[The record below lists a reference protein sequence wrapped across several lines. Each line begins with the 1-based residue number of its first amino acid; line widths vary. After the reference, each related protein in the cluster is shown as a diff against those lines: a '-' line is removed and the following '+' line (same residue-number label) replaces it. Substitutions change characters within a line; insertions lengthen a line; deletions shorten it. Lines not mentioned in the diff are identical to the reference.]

1 MSEGVNSNLNIK
13 ANFDGTSLVAGMQQT
28 GQVSSS
34 IAAGIQQDFKK
45 MASSVD
51 EATAMMVTEIN
62 AIDRE
67 LNRLGRAVNRG
78 IGPEQVDSINA
89 LQSRLAILRDAL
101 KANAPDNFMSSVSQ
115 EATIARTNLH
125 HVEQMMNRIQSMSKQ
140 TASQQG
146 IANVYGL
153 ASNAGEMSPTDP
165 RYLAAL
171 RGDQRAIP
179 PTILSGGPRADDA
192 ILMAQQTQKQMLE
205 ERKFYAN
212 LEKQEEQ
219 RKRREDREWRN
230 YVNEERR
237 KETQQEKEDRKELRR
252 LEKALDPRN
261 ERSDP
266 LEDVRRAIERTSTPA
281 GEHPALQMVREAA
294 AKDEATRVRVERAR
308 QLDAFFDN
316 HYFQQRQ
323 SNLQAESEWIHSN
336 RPQVTPLVQLDTS
349 NSLDLRYQHQLREEQ
364 FQRDKAHQT
373 EMFHREAQHREQIAR
388 NSMGDRQGPAPIAP
402 VYGPFPQNLNE
413 RQYGIGSRGN
423 WIGGRDNRQ
432 FIGQQ
437 LAYGADDMIQQYMW
451 SSSPAAGISAAARA
465 GGNNL
470 TAAISATNM
479 NPLPMMGA
487 MIGLQG
493 VAMAIS
499 MYARYRDEVEKA
511 RVSTTNLER
520 AMDDIQRTASREV
533 RFKYSLEDKDS
544 KALKADEREAEIAKE
559 ELESGKYRASADRLT
574 KIREER
580 EALLEE
586 QQQIRERVREA
597 SKAVGQGGV
606 PYIAAEDTE
615 RDTYISDRLD
625 ILNAEEKALTPD
637 AEKYYEETA
646 RLDEESARRKVEI
659 EKKVAKEEQASKRE
673 TEGKKRT
680 EMFLADLEAEQRQ
693 SGITLSGDEYAARID
708 QFIQDNPHLNLNEL
722 MRSKD
727 TRVNEQT
734 NRYNDK
740 VFEQSEDVQRRNQ
753 DYQIERKYR
762 DDIYGDIRA
771 EFEKEMSRIG
781 RDYKMLS
788 SEERGILEENARDKM
803 DYDISRKS
811 EEYDKNLR
819 SGYKAL
825 SGITSGS
832 EEEAQLRAKLTVD
845 SGMKT
850 EAEKQTKV
858 LEEIAKN
865 TKPKKTPQPQ
875 VVRLS

>member
-13 ANFDGTSLVAGMQQT
+13 TNFDGTSLVAGMQQT

-78 IGPEQVDSINA
+78 IGPEQVESINA
-89 LQSRLAILRDAL
+89 LQSRLALLRDAL

-153 ASNAGEMSPTDP
+153 ASNAGVMSPNDP

-171 RGDQRAIP
+171 RGDQKAIP

-192 ILMAQQTQKQMLE
+192 ILMAQQTQKQMME

-237 KETQQEKEDRKELRR
+237 KETQQEKDDRRELRR
-252 LEKALDPRN
+252 LEKSLDPRN

-294 AKDEATRVRVERAR
+294 AKDEATRERIERAR
-308 QLDAFFDN
+308 QLDVRSDN

-323 SNLQAESEWIHSN
+323 SNLQAEAQWIN
-336 RPQVTPLVQLDTS
+336 RNPPQVTPLVQLDTS

-364 FQRDKAHQT
+364 FQRDKAHQD
-373 EMFHREAQHREQIAR
+373 EMFRREAQQREQISR
-388 NSMGDRQGPAPIAP
+388 NSMGNRLGPAPVEP

-470 TAAISATNM
+470 TAAIGATNM

-499 MYARYRDEVEKA
+499 MYAKYRDELEKA

-544 KALKADEREAEIAKE
+544 KALKADEREAEMAKE
-559 ELESGKYRASADRLT
+559 ELETGKYRASADRLT
-574 KIREER
+574 KVKEEK

-586 QQQIRERVREA
+586 QQQIRERVVEA
-597 SKAVGQGGV
+597 SRNVGPGGV
-606 PYIAAEDTE
+606 PYISAEDTE
-615 RDTYISDRLD
+615 RDKYISARLGVLD
-625 ILNAEEKALTPD
+625 AEEKALTPD
-637 AEKYYEETA
+637 AEKYYEETT

-659 EKKVAKEEQASKRE
+659 EKKERSEKSREAREQRSKDE
-673 TEGKKRT
+673 VDK
-680 EMFLADLEAEQRQ
+680 FFADLEAEQRQ
-693 SGITLSGDEYAARID
+693 SGVTMTGEELQRRFDTWSEDKYD
-708 QFIQDNPHLNLNEL
+708 LNLTDARKE
-722 MRSKD
+722 MAK
-727 TRVNEQT
+727 RVADQD
-734 NRYNDK
+734 RAYNDK

-771 EFEKEMSRIG
+771 EFEKEMARIG

>member
-45 MASSVD
+45 MASSID

-78 IGPEQVDSINA
+78 IGPEQAESINA
-89 LQSRLAILRDAL
+89 LQSRLTLLRDAL

-146 IANVYGL
+146 IANVYNL
-153 ASNAGEMSPTDP
+153 ANNAGVMSPNDP

-171 RGDQRAIP
+171 RGDQKAIP

-261 ERSDP
+261 ERSNP
-266 LEDVRRAIERTSTPA
+266 LEDVRRAIDRTSTPA

-294 AKDEATRVRVERAR
+294 AKDEATRERIERAR
-308 QLDAFFDN
+308 KLDAFFDN

-323 SNLQAESEWIHSN
+323 SNLQTEAQWIN
-336 RPQVTPLVQLDTS
+336 RNQPQLAPLVQLDTS

-364 FQRDKAHQT
+364 FQRDKAHQD
-373 EMFHREAQHREQIAR
+373 EMFRRESQQREQISR
-388 NSMGDRQGPAPIAP
+388 NSMGNRLGPAPIEP
-402 VYGPFPQNLNE
+402 VYGPFPQNLPTQ
-413 RQYGIGSRGN
+413 QYGIGRRGD
-423 WIGGRDNRQ
+423 WVGGRDNRQ

-470 TAAISATNM
+470 TAAIGATNM

-487 MIGLQG
+487 MVGLQG
-493 VAMAIS
+493 IAMAIS
-499 MYARYRDEVEKA
+499 MYAKYRDELEKA

-544 KALKADEREAEIAKE
+544 KALKSDEREAEIAKE
-559 ELESGKYRASADRLT
+559 ELEAGKYRASADRLT
-574 KIREER
+574 KVKEEKD
-580 EALLEE
+580 ALLEE
-586 QQQIRERVREA
+586 QQQIRERVAEA
-597 SKAVGQGGV
+597 SKNVGPGGV
-606 PYIAAEDTE
+606 PYISAEDTK
-615 RDTYISDRLD
+615 RDKYISDRLG

-637 AEKYYEETA
+637 AEKYYEETL
-646 RLDEESARRKVEI
+646 RLDEESARRKIEI
-659 EKKVAKEEQASKRE
+659 EKKAAKEERASKRE

-693 SGITLSGDEYAARID
+693 SGITLSGDEYTARID
-708 QFIQDNPHLNLNEL
+708 QFIQDNPHLNLKEL
-722 MRSKD
+722 MSSKE

-740 VFEQSEDVQRRNQ
+740 VFEQSTDVQRRNE
-753 DYQIERKYR
+753 DYQSERKYR

-771 EFEKEMSRIG
+771 DFEKEMSRIG

>member
-13 ANFDGTSLVAGMQQT
+13 ANFDGTGLVAGMQQT

-125 HVEQMMNRIQSMSKQ
+125 HVEQMMTRIQSMSKQ

-153 ASNAGEMSPTDP
+153 ASNAGVMSPTDP

-179 PTILSGGPRADDA
+179 PTILSGGPRADGA

-237 KETQQEKEDRKELRR
+237 KETQQEKEDRRELRR

-261 ERSDP
+261 ERSNP
-266 LEDVRRAIERTSTPA
+266 LEDVRRAIDRTSTPA

-294 AKDEATRVRVERAR
+294 AKDEATRERIERAR
-308 QLDAFFDN
+308 KLDAFFDN

-323 SNLQAESEWIHSN
+323 SNLQAESQWIN
-336 RPQVTPLVQLDTS
+336 RNPPQVTPLVQLDTS

-364 FQRDKAHQT
+364 FKRDKAHQD
-373 EMFHREAQHREQIAR
+373 EMFNRESQRREQLAR
-388 NSMGDRQGPAPIAP
+388 NTMGSHLGPAPVAP
-402 VYGPFPQNLNE
+402 VYGPFPQNLPTQ
-413 RQYGIGSRGN
+413 QYGIGSRGN
-423 WIGGRDNRQ
+423 WVGGRDNRQ

-470 TAAISATNM
+470 TAAIGATNM

-499 MYARYRDEVEKA
+499 MYAKYRDELEKA

-574 KIREER
+574 KVKEEK

-586 QQQIRERVREA
+586 QQQIRERVVEA
-597 SKAVGQGGV
+597 SKNVGPGGI
-606 PYIAAEDTE
+606 PYISAEDTK
-615 RDTYISDRLD
+615 RDKYISARLG

-637 AEKYYEETA
+637 AEKYYEETT

-659 EKKVAKEEQASKRE
+659 EKKERSEKSREAREQRSKDE
-673 TEGKKRT
+673 VDK
-680 EMFLADLEAEQRQ
+680 FFADLEAEQRQ
-693 SGITLSGDEYAARID
+693 SGVTMTGEEVQRRFDTWSEDRYD
-708 QFIQDNPHLNLNEL
+708 LNLTDARKG
-722 MRSKD
+722 MAK
-727 TRVNEQT
+727 RVADQD
-734 NRYNDK
+734 RAYNDK